1 MSFDFFKKITNPDKL
16 LDVIKDAKWGSG
28 EDGDTPLMLEKE
40 KAYTFIKAN
49 SKIILEICNQIIL
62 LFGRGSNWMALYPRL
77 DFYGLGFIP
86 QLFLISATNEYMEIS
101 TGQDGASYPIINPL
115 TRNLQNASYNIYGKP
130 YTISL
135 NDGILTSFYEKIIF
149 DETLKRIPAL
159 NAVFRETKSLVRK
172 QLEERVKAGVPF
184 SFFSPLTG
192 YIAYTKIPRLV
203 TRPTEF
209 EGTYNVSISIEEID
223 VGYLEDF
230 EFE

>member
-1 MSFDFFKKITNPDKL
+1 MSFDFFKKVTNPDKF
-16 LDVIKDAKWGSG
+16 LDIIKDAKWGA
-28 EDGDTPLMLEKE
+28 DDTENAKLKLERE

-49 SKIILEICNQIIL
+49 SKLILEICNQIIL

-101 TGQDGASYPIINPL
+101 TGQDGSSYPVINPV

-130 YTISL
+130 YTITL
-135 NDGILTSFYEKIIF
+135 NEGILTSFYEKIIF
-149 DETLKRIPAL
+149 DESLKRIPAL
-159 NAVFRETKSLVRK
+159 NAILRETKSLVRK

-192 YIAYTKIPRLV
+192 YIPYTKIPRLV
-203 TRPTEF
+203 SRPTEY
-209 EGTYNVSISIEEID
+209 EGTYNVSISIEEIE